1 MIYAENG
8 EKNLIHHGSNCY
20 HPLRRWL
27 KKNTSLKNLTFQFA
41 ILNLFVQLIIMDKLK
56 LLSSKINQLQEIID
70 REMPDA
76 EAGCDWSRS
85 LIINAESEKDI
96 LQDQLDAFAL
106 WYAMLV

>member
-1 MIYAENG
+1 
-8 EKNLIHHGSNCY
+8 
-20 HPLRRWL
+20 
-27 KKNTSLKNLTFQFA
+27 
-41 ILNLFVQLIIMDKLK
+41 MDKLK

-70 REMPDA
+70 REMSDA

-85 LIINAESEKDI
+85 LIINAEDEKDT

>member
-1 MIYAENG
+1 
-8 EKNLIHHGSNCY
+8 
-20 HPLRRWL
+20 
-27 KKNTSLKNLTFQFA
+27 
-41 ILNLFVQLIIMDKLK
+41 MDKLK